1 MLWLELTF
9 QDLRILN
16 GRGVDTNL
24 HPKISIGTPSLMNLE
39 VMKPVPSGAK
49 ICQLTQCV
57 IGFY

>member
-16 GRGVDTNL
+16 GRGVDSNL

-39 VMKPVPSGAK
+39 VMKS
-49 ICQLTQCV
+49 V
-57 IGFY
+57 ISMIERKEKWSLSW